1 MFANNFYILL
11 GIVCCLQQLNVNAY
25 PTINIRR
32 LFDSAIEGR
41 YKKSDINF
49 PQPDEDV
56 LELDHLK
63 HEEQQQPSIADESIE
78 GGDIH
83 FEIPS
88 VNAAEHPVAAIPA
101 SPSESAA
108 GVGAGAAE
116 DTPINP
122 TDLLPELEQQLEE
135 MTTAKTSTIN
145 NAAAGQRE
153 GEQTPEGV
161 SHHRPP
167 MLPHHDGGKVGSSQ
181 QQQAPV
187 QTPGGGTNNEES
199 IGTVEGNVNSPL
211 LTKPFYG
218 AARLAFGQNPEV
230 PSTTTSTSTTTTT
243 TVPTTIITSS
253 PTTNENIPESI
264 ITSPPSA
271 QSIETSGVQPPST
284 SDDDGGDSNPN
295 KNKEHQV
302 NPPSSPTASGEHNN
316 SNLSPSSTSA
326 SSSVLTTNSNEKEQ
340 LGDTF
345 VPQMEATKPGP
356 ERRSLNVMPLKTAEN
371 LLKHKDGQY
380 SSFDMA
386 QYVFW
391 TGDEAGVARAVEEFI
406 EQGLMSRENAIKF
419 LRDIRLGIEYLQSS
433 YANRVFPDQL
443 RDNFIKKHSHNSNP
457 MQTQAPA
464 TTTSTTTA
472 APTTTRRPVPLTTE
486 RTSSVI
492 AREYSSAAA
501 GGGVAPGSGHKMV
514 LNHHLDKTMESM
526 PSLMRLQDA
535 NNVHHDRER
544 SEHDEAAGRAKIAK
558 FLYTEFSLE
567 EVIYQLGKVMFSESL
582 AHGSDQAQQELQR
595 LTDFLEEEGRQG
607 MISPEL
613 QKKVLDVLLQALSDT
628 LVEHPELLAAAR
640 ANLGSSFEK
649 LPTNSLE
656 SKN

>member
-49 PQPDEDV
+49 PQSDEDV

-63 HEEQQQPSIADESIE
+63 HDEQPTTADESNE
-78 GGDIH
+78 EGDIH

-88 VNAAEHPVAAIPA
+88 VNAAPEYPVGQA
-101 SPSESAA
+101 SAT
-108 GVGAGAAE
+108 AE

-135 MTTAKTSTIN
+135 MTTAKTSIIN
-145 NAAAGQRE
+145 NAAGQKE
-153 GEQTPEGV
+153 GEQTPEGIT
-161 SHHRPP
+161 HHRPP
-167 MLPHHDGGKVGSSQ
+167 MLPHYDGGKVGSNQ
-181 QQQAPV
+181 QQPSST
-187 QTPGGGTNNEES
+187 QTASGTNEES
-199 IGTVEGNVNSPL
+199 IGTGEGNVNSPI

-230 PSTTTSTSTTTTT
+230 PSTTTTTTSTTT
-243 TVPTTIITSS
+243 TVPTTITSS

-271 QSIETSGVQPPST
+271 QSIETSAMLPPA
-284 SDDDGGDSNPN
+284 DDSVSDSN
-295 KNKEHQV
+295 KEQV
-302 NPPSSPTASGEHNN
+302 NPPASISKNIDDEHN
-316 SNLSPSSTSA
+316 SNLSPSSSTSSSSS
-326 SSSVLTTNSNEKEQ
+326 SSSVVNSNEKEQ
-340 LGDTF
+340 VGDTF
-345 VPQMEATKPGP
+345 VPQLEATKPGP
-356 ERRSLNVMPLKTAEN
+356 ERRSMNVMPLKTAEN

-443 RDNFIKKHSHNSNP
+443 RDNFIKKHSHNP
-457 MQTQAPA
+457 MPTEVPA
-464 TTTSTTTA
+464 MTTSTTTTTTTTT
-472 APTTTRRPVPLTTE
+472 APETTRRPLPLTTE
-486 RTSSVI
+486 RTRSFVS
-492 AREYSSAAA
+492 REYPAAA
-501 GGGVAPGSGHKMV
+501 GSGHHQMA
-514 LNHHLDKTMESM
+514 LNHQQYLEKTIESM
-526 PSLMRLQDA
+526 PSRMRFQDV
-535 NNVHHDRER
+535 NNVHHHERER

-582 AHGSDQAQQELQR
+582 SHGSDQAQQELQR
-595 LTDFLEEEGRQG
+595 LTDFLEEEGKQG

-640 ANLGSSFEK
+640 ANLGSSFDK
-649 LPTNSLE
+649 LPNNSLE

>member
-49 PQPDEDV
+49 PQSDEDV

-63 HEEQQQPSIADESIE
+63 HDEQPTTADESNE
-78 GGDIH
+78 EGDIH

-88 VNAAEHPVAAIPA
+88 VNAAPEYPVGQA
-101 SPSESAA
+101 SAT
-108 GVGAGAAE
+108 AE

-135 MTTAKTSTIN
+135 MTTAKTSIIN
-145 NAAAGQRE
+145 NAAGQKE
-153 GEQTPEGV
+153 GEQTPEGIT
-161 SHHRPP
+161 HHRPP
-167 MLPHHDGGKVGSSQ
+167 MLPHYDGGKVGSNQ
-181 QQQAPV
+181 QQPSST
-187 QTPGGGTNNEES
+187 QTASGTNEES
-199 IGTVEGNVNSPL
+199 IGTGEGNVNSPI
-211 LTKPFYG
+211 LT
-218 AARLAFGQNPEV
+218 
-230 PSTTTSTSTTTTT
+230 
-243 TVPTTIITSS
+243 
-253 PTTNENIPESI
+253 
-264 ITSPPSA
+264 
-271 QSIETSGVQPPST
+271 
-284 SDDDGGDSNPN
+284 
-295 KNKEHQV
+295 
-302 NPPSSPTASGEHNN
+302 
-316 SNLSPSSTSA
+316 
-326 SSSVLTTNSNEKEQ
+326 
-340 LGDTF
+340 
-345 VPQMEATKPGP
+345 
-356 ERRSLNVMPLKTAEN
+356 KTAEN

-443 RDNFIKKHSHNSNP
+443 RDNFIKKHSHNP
-457 MQTQAPA
+457 MPTEVPA
-464 TTTSTTTA
+464 MTTSTTTTTTTTT
-472 APTTTRRPVPLTTE
+472 APETTRRPLPLTTE
-486 RTSSVI
+486 RTRSFVS
-492 AREYSSAAA
+492 REYPAAA
-501 GGGVAPGSGHKMV
+501 GSGHHQMA
-514 LNHHLDKTMESM
+514 LNHQQYLEKTIESM
-526 PSLMRLQDA
+526 PSRMRFQDV
-535 NNVHHDRER
+535 NNVHHHERER

-582 AHGSDQAQQELQR
+582 SHGSDQAQQELQR
-595 LTDFLEEEGRQG
+595 LTDFLEEEGKQG

-640 ANLGSSFEK
+640 ANLGSSFDK
-649 LPTNSLE
+649 LPNNSLE

>member
-1 MFANNFYILL
+1 MSTMFANNFYILL

-211 LTKPFYG
+211 LT
-218 AARLAFGQNPEV
+218 
-230 PSTTTSTSTTTTT
+230 
-243 TVPTTIITSS
+243 
-253 PTTNENIPESI
+253 
-264 ITSPPSA
+264 
-271 QSIETSGVQPPST
+271 
-284 SDDDGGDSNPN
+284 
-295 KNKEHQV
+295 
-302 NPPSSPTASGEHNN
+302 
-316 SNLSPSSTSA
+316 
-326 SSSVLTTNSNEKEQ
+326 
-340 LGDTF
+340 
-345 VPQMEATKPGP
+345 
-356 ERRSLNVMPLKTAEN
+356 KTAEN

>member
-1 MFANNFYILL
+1 MADPIKVGTMFANNNFYILL

-49 PQPDEDV
+49 PQSDEDV

-63 HEEQQQPSIADESIE
+63 HEESPTPAIAVADESNE
-78 GGDIH
+78 SGDIH

-88 VNAAEHPVAAIPA
+88 VNVAEHPIAP
-101 SPSESAA
+101 
-108 GVGAGAAE
+108 AE

-122 TDLLPELEQQLEE
+122 TDLLPELEQQFEE
-135 MTTAKTSTIN
+135 MTTAKTSSIN
-145 NAAAGQRE
+145 NAATGQRE
-153 GEQTPEGV
+153 GEQQSPDGV

-167 MLPHHDGGKVGSSQ
+167 MLPHHDGGKVGGSQ
-181 QQQAPV
+181 QTANEQSS
-187 QTPGGGTNNEES
+187 GT
-199 IGTVEGNVNSPL
+199 GEGNVNSPI

-230 PSTTTSTSTTTTT
+230 PSTTTTTTTTSTTTV
-243 TVPTTIITSS
+243 TVPTTAITA

-271 QSIETSGVQPPST
+271 QSIETSAIQPPSLPAAADSSSINKAAAAPTTAEVNPLT
-284 SDDDGGDSNPN
+284 SKNIDEHNSNPT
-295 KNKEHQV
+295 
-302 NPPSSPTASGEHNN
+302 SPTVTA
-316 SNLSPSSTSA
+316 
-326 SSSVLTTNSNEKEQ
+326 NSNEKEQ

-345 VPQMEATKPGP
+345 VPQLEATRRAP
-356 ERRSLNVMPLKTAEN
+356 ERRSMNIMPLKTAEN

-406 EQGLMSRENAIKF
+406 EQGLMTRENAIKF

-443 RDNFIKKHSHNSNP
+443 RDNFIKKHSHNTNP
-457 MQTQAPA
+457 MPTPTPA
-464 TTTSTTTA
+464 TTTTTT
-472 APTTTRRPVPLTTE
+472 TTTTTKKPFLTTTSE
-486 RTSSVI
+486 RTRS
-492 AREYSSAAA
+492 
-501 GGGVAPGSGHKMV
+501 GGISRDGHQMA
-514 LNHHLDKTMESM
+514 LNQHLDRTIESI
-526 PSLMRLQDA
+526 PSVMRFQDV
-535 NNVHHDRER
+535 NNVHHEREH

-582 AHGSDQAQQELQR
+582 AHGSDHAQQELQR
-595 LTDFLEEEGRQG
+595 LTDFLEEQGKQG